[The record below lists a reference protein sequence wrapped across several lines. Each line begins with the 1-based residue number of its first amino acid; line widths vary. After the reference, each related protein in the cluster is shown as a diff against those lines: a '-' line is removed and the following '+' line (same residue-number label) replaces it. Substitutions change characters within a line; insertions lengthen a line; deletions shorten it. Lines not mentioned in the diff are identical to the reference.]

1 MNPRWKAGDGARVVD
16 LSGLSLP
23 KGKPPFAE
31 GDLVLVVK
39 VSDDGKRL
47 VVAPADEAKRKL
59 GLSHTGWFKAAR
71 FAPF

>member
-1 MNPRWKAGDGARVVD
+1 MSVRWKEGDGARVVD
-16 LSGLSLP
+16 MANLKLP

-31 GDLVLVVK
+31 GDIVLVVK

-47 VVAPADEAKRKL
+47 VVAPGDAAKRKTGDL
-59 GLSHTGWFKAAR
+59 HTGWFHAFR